1 MSSASSNIFT
11 NSARVIVASGRNV
24 PSGYPFTQPLH
35 TAASICSCAQCPWV
49 SGKELSDG
57 AAMAAGSSSAA
68 MSAPQS
74 NRLNSFMCFPPFGA
88 LLTPFNYKDRKS
100 EKVQPT
106 FSKFA
111 KKISPAEIFCFSQ
124 EKSCCTFWVLE
135 SYDNEGAMKQRAE
148 KLANPGRNQK
158 NM

>member
-11 NSARVIVASGRNV
+11 NSARVTVASGRNV
-24 PSGYPFTQPLH
+24 PSGYPFTQPLR

-57 AAMAAGSSSAA
+57 AAMAAGNSSTA

-74 NRLNSFMCFPPFGA
+74 NRFNTFIDFSPFGA
-88 LLTPFNYKDRKS
+88 FLTPFNYKDRKL
-100 EKVQPT
+100 EKVQPI

-111 KKISPAEIFCFSQ
+111 KKISPAEIFCLSQ
-124 EKSCCTFWVLE
+124 EKPCCTFWFLE
-135 SYDNEGAMKQRAE
+135 SYDNEGAVK
-148 KLANPGRNQK
+148 
-158 NM
+158 